1 MPTGNN
7 LIRGGNSL
15 DKVTTY
21 KNVAGFRCLR
31 NIEKQTNDL
40 YLVHCGHQKCPP
52 GYTYNHKIPNEYH
65 LHFVLN
71 GKGVLQINERL
82 YHINKEDIFLI
93 PKGVPVQ
100 YFADDENPW
109 EYVWVTFDGALA
121 EKYLNHVG
129 ISSET
134 PVLTS
139 SIPVKVYLPIVQKIL
154 DTNELT
160 FANELKRVGYL
171 FEMIAILTDAQSARK
186 RENNQYDYSGDTY
199 VEYAVSIINHNYD
212 HIKIND
218 IAQYIGINR
227 SYLTS
232 IFKKKMNV
240 SPQEYLVSYRLKRGA
255 ELLRTTSLSIQDI
268 SVSVGYDNPLTFS
281 KMFKQTYGLSP
292 KNYRQQKLI

>member
-1 MPTGNN
+1 MT
-7 LIRGGNSL
+7 
-15 DKVTTY
+15 KVTTY
-21 KNVAGFRCLR
+21 KNEAGFRCLR

-40 YLVHCGHQKCPP
+40 YLVHCGHQKCQP

-65 LHFVLN
+65 LHFVLSGSGKLEIN
-71 GKGVLQINERL
+71 GNL
-82 YHINKEDIFLI
+82 YHISKEDIFLI
-93 PKGVPVQ
+93 PKNVPVQ
-100 YFADDENPW
+100 YFADEEDPW
-109 EYVWVTFDGALA
+109 EYMWVTFDGTLSK
-121 EKYLNHVG
+121 KYLDYAG
-129 ISSET
+129 ISADN
-134 PVLTS
+134 PVITS
-139 SIPVKVYLPIVQKIL
+139 AIPVKVYLPIIQKIL

-171 FEMIAILTDAQSARK
+171 FEMISILIEAQSASR

-199 VEYAVSIINHNYD
+199 VEYAVSIIKHNYD

-292 KNYRQQKLI
+292 KNYRQQQLV

>member
-1 MPTGNN
+1 MT
-7 LIRGGNSL
+7 
-15 DKVTTY
+15 KVTTY
-21 KNVAGFRCLR
+21 KNEAGFRCLR

-40 YLVHCGHQKCPP
+40 YLVHCGHQKCQP

-65 LHFVLN
+65 LHFVLSGSGKLEAN
-71 GKGVLQINERL
+71 GKL
-82 YHINKEDIFLI
+82 YHISKEDIFLI
-93 PKGVPVQ
+93 PKNVPVQ
-100 YFADDENPW
+100 YFADEEDPW
-109 EYVWVTFDGALA
+109 EYIWVTFDGTLSK
-121 EKYLNHVG
+121 KYLNYAG
-129 ISSET
+129 ISADN
-134 PVLTS
+134 PVITS
-139 SIPVKVYLPIVQKIL
+139 SIPVKVYLPIIQKIL

-171 FEMIAILTDAQSARK
+171 FEMISILIEAQSASR

-199 VEYAVSIINHNYD
+199 VEYAVSIIKHNYD

-292 KNYRQQKLI
+292 KNYRQQQLI

>member
-1 MPTGNN
+1 MT
-7 LIRGGNSL
+7 
-15 DKVTTY
+15 KVTTY
-21 KNVAGFRCLR
+21 KNEAGFRCLR

-40 YLVHCGHQKCPP
+40 YLVHCGHQKCQP

-65 LHFVLN
+65 LHFVLSGSGKLEAN
-71 GKGVLQINERL
+71 GNL
-82 YHINKEDIFLI
+82 YHISKEDIFLI
-93 PKGVPVQ
+93 PKNVPVQ
-100 YFADDENPW
+100 YFADEEDPW
-109 EYVWVTFDGALA
+109 EYIWVTFDGTLSK
-121 EKYLNHVG
+121 KYLNYAG
-129 ISSET
+129 ISADN
-134 PVLTS
+134 PVITS
-139 SIPVKVYLPIVQKIL
+139 SIPVKVYLPIIQKIL

-171 FEMIAILTDAQSARK
+171 FEMISILIEAQSASR

-199 VEYAVSIINHNYD
+199 VEYAVSIIKHNYD

-292 KNYRQQKLI
+292 KNYRQQQLI

>member
-1 MPTGNN
+1 MT
-7 LIRGGNSL
+7 
-15 DKVTTY
+15 KVTTY
-21 KNVAGFRCLR
+21 KNEAGFRCLR

-40 YLVHCGHQKCPP
+40 YLVHCGHQKCQP

-65 LHFVLN
+65 LHFVLSGSGKLEAN
-71 GKGVLQINERL
+71 GNL
-82 YHINKEDIFLI
+82 YHISKEDIFVI
-93 PKGVPVQ
+93 PKNVPVQ
-100 YFADDENPW
+100 YFADEEDPW
-109 EYVWVTFDGALA
+109 EYMWVTFDGTLSK
-121 EKYLNHVG
+121 KYLDYAG
-129 ISSET
+129 ISADN
-134 PVLTS
+134 PVITS
-139 SIPVKVYLPIVQKIL
+139 SIPVKVYLPIIQKIL

-171 FEMIAILTDAQSARK
+171 FEMISILIEAQSASR

-199 VEYAVSIINHNYD
+199 VEYAVSIIKHNYD

-292 KNYRQQKLI
+292 KNYRQQQLV